1 MSSEPIKT
9 PSRRRL
15 LMTAL
20 VALIIAGSVAAYG
33 IIQRAHSTTQVAQWT
48 DKQAIPTVTLANL
61 QHGPAVRQLTLPGT
75 IQAYNRAA
83 IYARVSGYLQSWQAD
98 IGAHVKAG
106 QVLAKIDSPDLDQQ
120 FAQAKADLAT
130 AAANAQL
137 AAVTAD
143 RFNTLVKSQW
153 ISKQTGDEKTGA
165 AAATK
170 ATMDAASA
178 NVNRLEAMEDFKKIV
193 APFEGVVTARKTDIG
208 ALINAGNAGQELF
221 EVSDLSRVRI
231 YVQVPQAF
239 TAAIQPGLKATFEMP
254 QYPGQQ
260 FDASV
265 VTMSHAMDPNSRSM
279 LVELQADNSDGKLFA
294 AAYCQVHLQL
304 PSDLNVV
311 RVPATALVLANRG
324 SQVAILGGDGKMVL
338 KPVQLGRDFGDSV
351 EVTAGI
357 APSDRVI
364 DSPPETLQSG
374 DAVQLAPATPPP
386 SAQRVATQPPATK
399 TD

>member
-1 MSSEPIKT
+1 MSLELIKT
-9 PSRRRL
+9 PNRRRL
-15 LMTAL
+15 LPIGLAAL
-20 VALIIAGSVAAYG
+20 ALAGVVAING
-33 IIQRAHSTTQVAQWT
+33 IIQRHHNTAQVAQWT
-48 DKQAIPTVTLANL
+48 GEQAVPTVTLANL
-61 QHGPAVRQLTLPGT
+61 QRGPTVRKLTLPGT

-120 FAQAKADLAT
+120 FAQTKADLAT
-130 AAANAQL
+130 ATANAQL
-137 AAVTAD
+137 AGVTAE
-143 RFNTLVKSQW
+143 RFTALVKSQW
-153 ISKQTGDEKTGA
+153 VSKQLGDEKTGA

-178 NVNRLEAMEDFKKIV
+178 NVKRLEAMEDFKKIV
-193 APFEGVVTARKTDIG
+193 APFDGVVTARKTDIG

-239 TAAIQPGLKATFEMP
+239 TAELQPGLKATFEMP

-265 VTMSHAMDPNSRSM
+265 VTTSHAMDSNSRSM
-279 LVELQADNSDGKLFA
+279 LVQLQADNSDGKLFA
-294 AAYCQVHLQL
+294 GVYCQVHFEL
-304 PSDLNVV
+304 PSGANVV
-311 RVPATALVLANRG
+311 RVPATALVLADQG
-324 SQVAILGGDGKMVL
+324 SQVAILGNDGKVVL

-351 EVTAGI
+351 EVVAGLSS
-357 APSDRVI
+357 SDRII

-374 DAVQLAPATPPP
+374 DRVQLAATTP
-386 SAQRVATQPPATK
+386 SAKEAAAPSSAAK